1 MKKDRPHRRD
11 GGGGGVTALLSNP
24 GTKADAG
31 SEQRYLQFRL
41 IEPITGD
48 RLPLPGRTGY

>member
-1 MKKDRPHRRD
+1 MKAT
-11 GGGGGVTALLSNP
+11 GAVSCALLSNP

-31 SEQRYLQFRL
+31 SEQRYLQSRL

-48 RLPLPGRTGY
+48 RLPLPGWTAYSDS